1 MTERKEMQEWPL
13 DIWALQLR
21 LNDRDIRKL
30 IRAGKM
36 FIRVGS
42 RVVTWRIARV
52 STKYGLVCNWRG
64 EWFEAN
70 GIACVDDIIPF

>member
-1 MTERKEMQEWPL
+1 MTERKNMTELPL
-13 DIWALQLR
+13 ELWAVQLR
-21 LNDRDIRKL
+21 LDDRDTRRL

-36 FIRVGS
+36 HIRVGS

-52 STKYGLVCNWRG
+52 SVKYGLVCNWRG